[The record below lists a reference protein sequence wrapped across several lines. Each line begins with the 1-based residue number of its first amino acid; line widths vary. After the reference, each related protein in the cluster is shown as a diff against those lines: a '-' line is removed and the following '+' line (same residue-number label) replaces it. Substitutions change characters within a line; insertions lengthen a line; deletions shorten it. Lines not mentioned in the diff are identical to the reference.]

1 MSRILSGSLEHLGP
15 PALLR
20 LVSATS
26 PSGILVLET
35 AEGELRFEVDRGRV
49 REPSEGQLRLARKV
63 LGCSAG
69 TFTFQP
75 QAVAPIEG
83 RVLSLSALAEAA
95 EAIDTDTEIESLMTD
110 EIFDFQ
116 TTSDEVRIHVL
127 PSQPPHNP
135 LDEMLTDLEAIA
147 PGELLFADIA
157 VVAQD
162 PRFWRGSIERQWRQL
177 GWRLCLMPLSEE
189 IDADSFD
196 VVIVHYQQ
204 ATARAGRERDWL
216 ELIRSGCAADPTVP
230 VVWVAPLGDPEW
242 VHRLIDAGA
251 AFLMPPPAGESGE
264 VASRFAAD
272 LTSVVDRQLRNRL
285 ERGDRGLSASVS
297 DLVGA
302 ILSESDPDRGVRS
315 LLQLAS
321 ESFMRGAVFTVDD
334 SAIRCRAGFGYP
346 LDRNATVL
354 PRGLGLLEEVV
365 QSGTAVM
372 EIEPG
377 STGAHRVAEVCGVD
391 ELPAQT
397 ALIPLGRFGSVSGVL
412 VADRGGGG
420 LPDLEELV
428 VLAGRLGGAVVA

>member
-1 MSRILSGSLEHLGP
+1 VSRILSGSLEHLSP

-49 REPSEGQLRLARKV
+49 REPSEDQLRLARKV

-69 TFTFQP
+69 SFTFQP
-75 QAVAPIEG
+75 QAIEPIEG

-116 TTSDEVRIHVL
+116 ISSDAVKIHVL

-147 PGELLFADIA
+147 PGELLFADIG

-189 IDADSFD
+189 IDTDNYD
-196 VVIVHYQQ
+196 VVIVHYQH
-204 ATARAGRERDWL
+204 ATARAGREREWL
-216 ELIRSGCAADPTVP
+216 ELIRRGCAADPTVP

-242 VHRLIDAGA
+242 VHRLIDAGV

-264 VASRFAAD
+264 AASRFAAD

-285 ERGDRGLSASVS
+285 ERGDKGLSASVS

-302 ILSESDPDRGVRS
+302 ILSESDPDRGLRS

-321 ESFMRGAVFTVDD
+321 ESFVRGAVFTVDD

-372 EIEPG
+372 EIEPD
-377 STGAHRVAEVCGVD
+377 STGAHRVAEACGID

-397 ALIPLGRFGSVSGVL
+397 ALIPLGRFGGVSGVL
-412 VADRGGGG
+412 VADRGGDG
-420 LPDLEELV
+420 LPDLEDLV

>member
-35 AEGELRFEVDRGRV
+35 AEGELQFEVDRGRV
-49 REPSEGQLRLARKV
+49 REPSEDELRLARKV
-63 LGCSAG
+63 LACSAG
-69 TFTFQP
+69 SFTFQP
-75 QAVAPIEG
+75 QPVRPIGG

-116 TTSDEVRIHVL
+116 ISSDAVKIHVL

-147 PGELLFADIA
+147 PGELLFADIGVA
-157 VVAQD
+157 AQD

-177 GWRLCLMPLSEE
+177 GWRLRLMPLSEE

-196 VVIVHYQQ
+196 VVVVHYQH
-204 ATARAGRERDWL
+204 ATARAGREREWL
-216 ELIRSGCAADPTVP
+216 EAIRKGCAAEPTVP

-242 VHRLIDAGA
+242 VHRLIDAGV
-251 AFLMPPPAGESGE
+251 AFLMPPPAGDSGE
-264 VASRFAAD
+264 AASRFAAD

-285 ERGDRGLSASVS
+285 ERGDKGLSASVS

-334 SAIRCRAGFGYP
+334 AAIRCRAGFGYP
-346 LDRNATVL
+346 LARNATVL
-354 PRGLGLLEEVV
+354 PRGLGLLEEIV

-372 EIEPG
+372 EIEPA
-377 STGAHRVAEVCGVD
+377 STGALRVAEVCGID

-412 VADRGGGG
+412 VADRGGDG

>member
-1 MSRILSGSLEHLGP
+1 MSRILSGSLEHLSP

-35 AEGELRFEVDRGRV
+35 GEGELRFEVDRGRV
-49 REPSEGQLRLARKV
+49 REPSEDQLRLARRV
-63 LGCSAG
+63 LGCTAG
-69 TFTFQP
+69 SFTFQP
-75 QAVAPIEG
+75 QAIEPIEG

-95 EAIDTDTEIESLMTD
+95 EAIDTDTEIASLMTD

-116 TTSDEVRIHVL
+116 TSSDAVRIHVL

-135 LDEMLTDLEAIA
+135 LGDMLTDLEAIV
-147 PGELLFADIA
+147 PGELLFADIG
-157 VVAQD
+157 VLAQD

-177 GWRLCLMPLSEE
+177 GWRLRLMQLSEE
-189 IDADSFD
+189 IDADSCD
-196 VVIVHYQQ
+196 IVVVHYHNT
-204 ATARAGRERDWL
+204 TARAGRERDLL
-216 ELIRSGCAADPTVP
+216 ELIRKGCSADPTVP

-242 VHRLIDAGA
+242 IHRLIDAGV
-251 AFLMPPPAGESGE
+251 AFLMPPPPGDSGE

-272 LTSVVDRQLRNRL
+272 LTSVVDRQLRNRQG
-285 ERGDRGLSASVS
+285 RGDTGLSASVS

-372 EIEPG
+372 AIEPASLG
-377 STGAHRVAEVCGVD
+377 GRRVAEVCGIA

-412 VADRGGGG
+412 VADRGGAG